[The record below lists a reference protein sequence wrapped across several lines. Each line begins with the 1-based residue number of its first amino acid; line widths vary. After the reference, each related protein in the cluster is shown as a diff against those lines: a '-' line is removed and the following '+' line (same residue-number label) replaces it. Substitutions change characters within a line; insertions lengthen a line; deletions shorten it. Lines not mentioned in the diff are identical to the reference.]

1 MCSDAFRWAVM
12 GMTALFCPLGRL
24 YRAAIRVV
32 MIVGAVNN
40 TPDER
45 SHNYSSY
52 NDFLDPFCK
61 RTPCDGSARRSS
73 RPQASGSDRIIR
85 CMAHVIHGRKRLIIL
100 DLVVYEQHA
109 LRSFFRHMSR
119 LPGCNP
125 RVDLLSDKCRVYAP
139 IALSR
144 TLACFS
150 CDPVAVFI
158 VRQRRLRRPAPVV
171 L

>member
-1 MCSDAFRWAVM
+1 HDCPF
-12 GMTALFCPLGRL
+12 LFCPLGRL
-24 YRAAIRVV
+24 YRAAILVV
-32 MIVGAVNN
+32 MIVGTVNN

-45 SHNYSSY
+45 SHNYSS
-52 NDFLDPFCK
+52 
-61 RTPCDGSARRSS
+61 TPCDGSARRSS
-73 RPQASGSDRIIR
+73 SPQASGSDRIIR
-85 CMAHVIHGRKRLIIL
+85 CMAHTIHGRKRLIIL

-109 LRSFFRHMSR
+109 LRTVFCTVSR

-150 CDPVAVFI
+150 SDPVAVFI
-158 VRQRRLRRPAPVV
+158 VQQRRLRRPAPVV